1 MKLNSTVKVFV
12 DNELSR
18 LNVSSKSLTLGI
30 IQVGSD
36 TASSSYIRGKLSDC
50 EKYGINAVYI
60 HESCKKWK
68 NKHQVLN
75 YIKEVYN
82 ETLANMCNGVI
93 VQLPLPCGITSEEV
107 SNIIPPSHDVDGFNP
122 SSSVVPCTARGVTEF
137 CNRVLFENDMSGV
150 NAVVVGRSKTV
161 GNPIAQQL
169 LNKNA
174 SVTVFHSKSRDSD
187 MRNTIKR
194 CDLVV
199 TCTSVVEDEVLSG
212 MVYNSDCDVV
222 DVGLGKGKDG
232 KLHGNITQN
241 VVDLIDDSS
250 KRRIVSGT
258 GGVGLL
264 TRMSMIKNLVDLNK

>member
-18 LNVSSKSLTLGI
+18 LNVSSKGLSLGI
-30 IQVGSD
+30 VQVGSD
-36 TASSSYIRGKLSDC
+36 SASSSYIRGKLSDC
-50 EKYGINAVYI
+50 EKYGINTVYI
-60 HESCKKWK
+60 HESGKKWK
-68 NKHQVLN
+68 NKRQVLN
-75 YIKEVYN
+75 YIKEVYSEN
-82 ETLANMCNGVI
+82 LLNMCTGVI
-93 VQLPLPCGITSEEV
+93 VQLPLPFGITSEEV
-107 SNIIPPSHDVDGFNP
+107 SEIILPSHDVDGFNP
-122 SSSVVPCTARGVTEF
+122 SSSVVPCTARGVVEF

-161 GNPIAQQL
+161 GYPIAQQL
-169 LNKNA
+169 LSKNA
-174 SVTVFHSKSRDSD
+174 SVSVFHSKSRDPD
-187 MRNTIKR
+187 MRNAINR

-199 TCTSVVEDEVLSG
+199 TCTNVVEDEVLSG
-212 MVYNSDCDVV
+212 MVYNSSCDVV

-264 TRMSMIKNLVDLNK
+264 TRMALIKNLVDLNK